1 MNNIF
6 KTIWNK
12 STQSWVAVSELARG
26 YVKSSSAKKVSLE
39 KNGVSKFSLSAVAL
53 VLGIV
58 ISGDIFANY
67 NADSGVINGG
77 GQNIAIGK
85 NAQTGA
91 SGKPTNQSIAIGSGN
106 RVNEGAWAKGDQS
119 IAIGGNTIAEGHSSI
134 VIGGDDVNKAIDQ
147 LINYIDN
154 DGVNKNGKLGDA
166 YTSLTGSDLLAPTR
180 YAPTKSG
187 HLGVAVGVKAVASN
201 LSLALGTNAQA
212 KETNTLAIGTGA
224 IASISNSVA
233 IGGGATT
240 EGSEGTKQKGV
251 TLGATSFSWA
261 GGERVLP
268 GDIVSFGGKGFER
281 QLKNI
286 APGEVS
292 ENSTDAINGSQLNS
306 IAKKLTER
314 SERQVYVHVNTGNTQ
329 QGNGNSTTNS
339 GQVDEKGGA
348 TGNKSATLGINA
360 TASKENAIAIGTGAN
375 AAHNHSIALG
385 QGSITSA
392 VNSNDSMLTFKNE
405 SYANNQPNA
414 SGIATDANGS
424 VSFGSTGKERQLHN
438 VAAGRITATSTDA
451 INGSQLYHVAKNL
464 GFNIYQGNTPKSR
477 INNDGVVKFEDG
489 QHSTAVVTT
498 ENGNAKVTFNVK
510 TSTIDASTM
519 SVTGNDTGGL
529 AKSSDVVAAIKA
541 SGFTLNTDGAN
552 SGDNKVKHGS
562 TLSINQGDG
571 IAINRNTTTFTVG
584 LNPETKTKIDNIG
597 TGNVAVG
604 DNKTV
609 TGDAVNTAINKA
621 VDAVNLIFEG
631 DNSAKGRVVI
641 KDGSLKIKGE
651 QGSPIETTSTAEADT
666 LTLKIKDTSIET
678 KYLKDGAVTTDKI
691 ADGNVTLAKL
701 NQDAKDEIN
710 KKEESVNATQAAEAL
725 GLTVSEKDRIAENKG
740 KLFTIDLNH
749 ETLINK
755 LSQDANIS
763 SPTKT
768 SPKLVTDVQVKDYIS
783 NTPIKLIADNPA
795 NPDNNNKVGLGDTL
809 SIKGAVGSL
818 ITTSVNGSDFTLD
831 LTQDTKD
838 KIQLIGAGNI
848 EAGQEGT
855 VTGDKV
861 HQAIDALKLN
871 VAGDSKQGDMKLTST
886 LNIKGATNGP
896 ISTEFNDTDDTLSI
910 KIKDSSI
917 QEQHLA
923 PNAVTTN
930 KIADGA
936 ITSAKLGADVNATI
950 NAKEESVDATA
961 DANNLGLTVT
971 SKDVQGKGKLFT
983 IDLKSET
990 LISKLSEGA
999 QIGGTAANKL
1009 ITDAQLNTYLNSNPL
1024 KFEGNL
1030 GSPVSRKLGETLSII
1045 GKDGVNDLTS
1055 YTDENIA
1062 TDTATGKVI
1071 IKFKDTPEFKGV
1083 KFKND
1088 NNEVTVTPTNDGLT
1102 FAKNGPNTTVKLG
1115 NLANATIDANSK
1127 EAVTGSQLHATN
1139 ERITSL
1145 ESGWEIAGDN
1155 LQKVQDIKKGT
1166 NKVNFV
1172 NSKNIEATVTL
1183 RNDGANVS
1191 FMAKTE
1197 SINVDNITGKITTPA
1212 DENSLITSKSVA
1224 DALSKAGWV
1233 ATSDKVD
1240 SGEVTGKSTEKV
1252 SSGDTVTFQAGK
1264 NLKIKQEGKKFTY
1277 STLDDVNFTKI
1288 TATNSIGIT
1297 DGPTLSTT
1305 GLDMADKK
1313 ITNLADGDITD
1324 NSEDA
1329 ITGKQ
1334 LKDLADKLG
1343 ITPNTTTNNKFDAPV
1358 FRNSL
1363 KKADQSNEDAPTS
1376 LLDAINKN
1384 IDAINRGLIFG
1395 GDVGTPTTQYLG
1407 SKFDIKAAAMND
1419 AIDNKFVGKN
1429 LKTKYVNSNGNGLLS
1444 IGLSETPDFKSVTLS
1459 DGADT
1464 YLTLGKDANEGG
1476 GKITGLT
1483 NRNATK
1489 NANYGSGDNVNRAA
1503 TEGAVK
1509 ELSDRVKQVDDKS
1522 PFVYSDDKGTV
1533 LTKAKDGKFY
1543 PVSSV
1548 NPDGTVKQG
1557 EESKKVEP
1565 ENVVV
1570 KVKDDK
1576 PMPITNVRSGLG
1588 LDGKAENGATEGTPE
1603 SPKAISVEKAKNVIA
1618 GNDGLLSKEGPELN
1632 KVATVGDLQALAQAG
1647 LDFSGNVGQ
1656 QVHRPLG
1663 TKLEILGKE
1672 GINSSA
1678 GYSGDNLVTETAN
1691 NKLYIKFK
1699 EKPEFKGITV
1709 KDGADKQQIELSPDE
1724 GVVLKKNDNDNSP
1737 VKITADGINAGDSKI
1752 TNLED
1757 GQIANGSKEAVT
1769 GNQLKTLA
1777 DKLGVDVDT
1786 ATNTFATPVFKDK
1799 IKDANGTDTSVTAP
1813 TTFKDAIQNVISAV
1827 NRGLA
1832 FGGDEG
1838 TSATQ
1843 YLGSKFDVKATTSDI
1858 THNGKIF
1865 VGKNLRT
1872 SYTKGQDGNGVLSI
1886 GLIDTPDFKTI
1897 TLSDGGNNNTPY
1909 LTLGK
1914 DGTNNSGLITGL
1926 THRNPTNN
1934 ADNYGKNGNE
1944 GRAATE
1950 GAVKELSDRVNQGD
1964 KNSPFIY
1971 EKADGTKVTKAA
1983 DGKFYPAEQVNA
1995 DGTTKD
2001 NAAEVPATDVV
2012 VKVNDEKPMP
2022 ITNVRSGLGL
2032 DGKSSPNGT
2041 GTISSPEAIGKEAAQ
2056 NAIAGTDGKS
2066 GLLAMKGD
2074 ALNKVS
2080 TVGDLQALAQAGLDF
2095 SGNKGDAIHRPLG
2108 TKLEILGKDG
2118 VTSLDGYSSDN
2129 LATETVG
2136 DKLYIRFKD
2145 KPQFKGIDLN
2155 SGTPNAKNITL
2166 TPDDTGSKLTL
2177 SGGDK
2182 SDVQLD
2188 GLQKGQITDTSK
2200 NAVTGNQ
2207 LKDLADKLGVD
2218 VTKDGVGFETPKF
2231 TAIKDKN
2238 GIDAPENEKPTTLTA
2253 AVNKTIDAVNRGISF
2268 AGDDGKDTQYL
2279 GSTFNVKST
2288 NTVITK
2294 DNKTFVGKNITTKYE
2309 KDADGNGTL
2318 SIGISEKPD
2327 FEAVTLTKKGE
2338 TTPFL
2343 TIGEDT
2349 ENTDKPTT
2357 GKITGL
2363 TARNLDSD
2371 KYGIGDNVGRAATE
2385 GAVKDLYDKVK
2396 SNEGSS
2402 PFEYRDSD
2410 NNKLVKVGDKYYS
2423 EKDLEGKHIVDGKIF
2438 DKPVVKDGDK
2448 YYEVGPD
2455 GKRKLGPD
2463 GQPLATDTPTA
2474 NINAKEPATASNKK
2488 LTDISNVA
2496 SGLGLPG
2503 TYTKDPADN
2512 GSKENPKP
2520 ITAEDA
2526 RKVIAGDTKDGN
2538 SGLYTKE
2545 GKDLNKVATIGDL
2558 QAVAKA
2564 GLTFKGN
2571 NTDAEVH
2578 RPLGTELNI
2587 KGEAADATGTSGKN
2601 VYVEANANDNS
2612 LTVKIKET
2620 PEFKGLELKD
2630 QNANAIKFTALDV
2643 DKKDKSGQKEPVL
2656 TLSSG
2661 TGPNNTVKLSG
2672 ISDGDISP
2680 NSKDAV
2686 NGSQVFALTAGK
2698 PAPKVQDKYITIVNP
2713 DGTTTNIDAKN
2724 VIVDENGNPLLKTY
2738 NVQGQGE
2745 HIQNSVITAIN
2756 NMNNEGIKFFHT
2768 NDGRDESKRPQT
2780 QSLNQEDSSAGGSYA
2795 TAVGYRANA
2804 AGTNGIAFG
2813 SDAVAGKITGEKE
2826 ATITE
2831 VVNGKATTVTRKV
2844 RIVEG
2849 VNNAIAIGAGALAS
2863 NDHAVVMGANNQV
2876 YSKNSTAVGSDNKI
2890 GEASEKTF
2898 VLGNNVTVTTARS
2911 VFLGDAVG
2919 YVAEDNKAGT
2929 TKGNAEYAE
2938 HKIGETTYKYAGGK
2952 ANEVVGVV
2960 SVGNVKQ
2967 DGTMETRRIQNV
2979 APGLISDKST
2989 DAINGSQLYAVM
3001 DSGWNLKAEEVE
3013 GTSGKVTKGKADTT
3027 KVSIGKTVKV
3037 RAGNNVEIAHNKDQS
3052 IDISTSMAPTFNSL
3066 SVNPGGTVNMGGNR
3080 VQNVGNAVEAGD
3092 AVNYGQ
3098 FKAEVG
3104 KLDSRLQAGIAGAVA
3119 SGTLVQAFNPNESLV
3134 AVGAG
3139 TYRGKSALALGYSR
3153 VSDNGKI
3160 IIKVTG
3166 STNTYGDVTGG
3177 ASVGYKF

>member
-91 SGKPTNQSIAIGSGN
+91 SGKPTNQSIAIGAGN
-106 RVNEGAWAKGDQS
+106 SERDGAWAKGDQS

-134 VIGGDDVNKAIDQ
+134 VIGGDDVDKAINER
-147 LINYIDN
+147 INYTNN
-154 DGVNKNGKLGDA
+154 DGNSISGKLGEA
-166 YTSLTGSDLLAPTR
+166 YTSLTGGDLLKPQRWVSAK
-180 YAPTKSG
+180 AS
-187 HLGVAVGVKAVASN
+187 HLGIALGVKAVASN

-212 KETNTLAIGTGA
+212 SKTNTLAIGAGA
-224 IASISNSVA
+224 IAELDNSVA
-233 IGGGATT
+233 IGGGAST
-240 EGSEGTKQKGV
+240 EGSSGTKQQNTTIEG
-251 TLGATSFSWA
+251 TLFSWA
-261 GGERVLP
+261 GGDNVLK
-268 GDIVSFGGKGFER
+268 GDIVTFGKKGFER

-292 ENSTDAINGSQLNS
+292 ATSTDAINGSQLHS
-306 IAKKLTER
+306 ITQVLTKR
-314 SERQVYVHVNTGNTQ
+314 SQRDVYVHVNTGETTQ
-329 QGNGNSTTNS
+329 AEGSSATNA
-339 GQVDEKGGA
+339 GQIDAKGGA
-348 TGNKSATLGINA
+348 TGTKSATLGINA
-360 TASKENAIAIGTGAN
+360 TATAENAIAIGTGASASKQN
-375 AAHNHSIALG
+375 SVALG
-385 QGSITSA
+385 QGA
-392 VNSNDSMLTFKNE
+392 VTGDVHSDNLMLTFK
-405 SYANNQPNA
+405 
-414 SGIATDANGS
+414 DANYTDKGVTLTTGNAKVENGS
-424 VSFGSTGKERQLHN
+424 ISFGSAGKERQLHN

-464 GFNIYQGNTPKSR
+464 GFNVYENNTAKSR
-477 INNDGVVKFEDG
+477 INNDNIVKFSDG
-489 QHSTAVVTT
+489 EYTKASVAL
-498 ENGNAKVTFNVK
+498 EKGNTNVKFNVK
-510 TSTIDASTM
+510 TSAIT
-519 SVTGNDTGGL
+519 VTDSDITAPNDGL
-529 AKSSDVVAAIKA
+529 AKANDVVAAIKA
-541 SGFTLNTDGAN
+541 ASFNVETNGSKNGNGKIKHGNTLN
-552 SGDNKVKHGS
+552 
-562 TLSINQGDG
+562 INQGQG
-571 IAINRNTTTFTVG
+571 ISIARKDTTFTISLDQTTQDTLAKV
-584 LNPETKTKIDNIG
+584 G
-597 TGNVAVG
+597 TGSVNTG

-609 TGDAVNTAINKA
+609 TGAAVKTALDNEVTKINQTIN
-621 VDAVNLIFEG
+621 DLNLHFEG
-631 DNSAKGRVVI
+631 DVNSNKGKVNLKNGVM
-641 KDGSLKIKGE
+641 KIKGE
-651 QGSPIETTSTAEADT
+651 TGGPISTETSPNSDT
-666 LTLKIKDTSIET
+666 LTLKIKELSINT
-678 KYLKDGAVTTDKI
+678 NHLADNSIATDKIQDSAVTTGKIQNNAVTKDKI
-691 ADGNVTLAKL
+691 ADGNVTFAKL
-701 NQDAKDEIN
+701 DQNVQDKISE
-710 KKEESVNATQAAEAL
+710 KEESVEASADAKNL
-725 GLTVSEKDRIAENKG
+725 GLTVSDTNRNAEKKG
-740 KLFTIDLNH
+740 KLFTIDLNGA
-749 ETLINK
+749 TLISK
-755 LSQDANIS
+755 LSDGANIT
-763 SPTKT
+763 SPTSI

-783 NTPIKLIADNPA
+783 KSPITLTADIPA
-795 NPDNNNKVGLGDTL
+795 NPTSNNKVGLGENL
-809 SIKGAVGSL
+809 SIKGAQGGL
-818 ITTSVNGSDFTLD
+818 ITTSVTGSDFTLD
-831 LTQDTKD
+831 LTNETKNKIEKIGRGAVARGDT
-838 KIQLIGAGNI
+838 N
-848 EAGQEGT
+848 T
-855 VTGDKV
+855 VTGGAVYNAIAESSFLLNINNEDNNTGERIRQNSVVKISEGKNISVERNQSTITIKTIDTPTFYSVTINNGPVLDSSGLKMNSKPITGVSSNLTPYTGGTSKDGLLDLSNNTKAPDSDVATVGDLRKMGWVISSPKSTDNMGAPYTAKV
-861 HQAIDALKLN
+861 QNANEVEFVGTGLAKVSGKTDANKHTITVDVQLTDTQGDNKTIKVEGGVIKAVTANIGEDLNNPGKVKADDSKPDALATASN
-871 VAGDSKQGDMKLTST
+871 VADMINKSGFFVKANGEADTNAEKISSGSVIDLDASADKNLTIVRDASKFTFSVSKTPTFENISLKPNDTAKAVKLTSDNDGRT
-886 LNIKGATNGP
+886 LTLGGGDNASAPVKLTNIAAG
-896 ISTEFNDTDDTLSI
+896 D
-910 KIKDSSI
+910 
-917 QEQHLA
+917 
-923 PNAVTTN
+923 
-930 KIADGA
+930 
-936 ITSAKLGADVNATI
+936 I
-950 NAKEESVDATA
+950 NE
-961 DANNLGLTVT
+961 N
-971 SKDVQGKGKLFT
+971 SKD
-983 IDLKSET
+983 
-990 LISKLSEGA
+990 A
-999 QIGGTAANKL
+999 
-1009 ITDAQLNTYLNSNPL
+1009 
-1024 KFEGNL
+1024 
-1030 GSPVSRKLGETLSII
+1030 VS
-1045 GKDGVNDLTS
+1045 
-1055 YTDENIA
+1055 
-1062 TDTATGKVI
+1062 
-1071 IKFKDTPEFKGV
+1071 
-1083 KFKND
+1083 
-1088 NNEVTVTPTNDGLT
+1088 
-1102 FAKNGPNTTVKLG
+1102 
-1115 NLANATIDANSK
+1115 
-1127 EAVTGSQLHATN
+1127 
-1139 ERITSL
+1139 
-1145 ESGWEIAGDN
+1145 
-1155 LQKVQDIKKGT
+1155 
-1166 NKVNFV
+1166 
-1172 NSKNIEATVTL
+1172 
-1183 RNDGANVS
+1183 
-1191 FMAKTE
+1191 
-1197 SINVDNITGKITTPA
+1197 
-1212 DENSLITSKSVA
+1212 
-1224 DALSKAGWV
+1224 
-1233 ATSDKVD
+1233 
-1240 SGEVTGKSTEKV
+1240 
-1252 SSGDTVTFQAGK
+1252 
-1264 NLKIKQEGKKFTY
+1264 
-1277 STLDDVNFTKI
+1277 
-1288 TATNSIGIT
+1288 
-1297 DGPTLSTT
+1297 
-1305 GLDMADKK
+1305 
-1313 ITNLADGDITD
+1313 
-1324 NSEDA
+1324 
-1329 ITGKQ
+1329 GKQ
-1334 LKDLADKLG
+1334 LKDFADTLG
-1343 ITPNTTTNNKFDAPV
+1343 VTPNGSTFTKPIFNAIKNKDGNNGVVPNTFKDAT
-1358 FRNSL
+1358 
-1363 KKADQSNEDAPTS
+1363 DQITAT
-1376 LLDAINKN
+1376 LNK
-1384 IDAINRGLIFG
+1384 GLIFA
-1395 GDVGTPTTQYLG
+1395 GDSGNGTQYLG
-1407 SKFDIKAAAMND
+1407 SKFDVKSTTTTITDQNNNNF
-1419 AIDNKFVGKN
+1419 IGKN
-1429 LKTKYVNSNGNGLLS
+1429 LKTKYTNSNGDGLLS
-1444 IGLSETPDFKSVTLS
+1444 IGLSETPDFKKITLTNDANNPNS
-1459 DGADT
+1459 QP
-1464 YLTLGKDANEGG
+1464 YLTLEQDNSGTG
-1476 GKITGLT
+1476 GKITGLA
-1483 NRNATK
+1483 NRNALDNK
-1489 NANYGSGDNVNRAA
+1489 NDYGIGDNLGRAA

-1509 ELSDRVKQVDDKS
+1509 ELSDRVKQTDDKS
-1522 PFVYSDDKGTV
+1522 PFIYSDDKGKV
-1533 LTKAKDGKFY
+1533 LTKANDGKFY
-1543 PVSSV
+1543 PANLV
-1548 NPDGTVKQG
+1548 NADGSPK
-1557 EESKKVEP
+1557 P
-1565 ENVVV
+1565 EANGQNVPIDKVVV
-1570 KVKDDK
+1570 KTKNDI
-1576 PMPITNVRSGLG
+1576 PLPITNVRSGLG
-1588 LDGKAENGATEGTPE
+1588 LDGKSRDNDADGSPRD
-1603 SPKAISVEKAKNVIA
+1603 PKAISEEKAKNIVA
-1618 GNDGLLSKEGPELN
+1618 GPDGQSGLLTIKGADLN
-1632 KVATVGDLQALAQAG
+1632 KVSTVGDLQALAQAG

-1656 QVHRPLG
+1656 HVHRPLG

-1672 GINSSA
+1672 DAKSSD
-1678 GYSGDNLVTETAN
+1678 GYSSDNLVTETAN

-1709 KDGADKQQIELSPDE
+1709 KDGADKPQIELSPDK
-1724 GVVLKKNDNDNSP
+1724 GLVLKKNDNDDSP
-1737 VKITADGINAGDSKI
+1737 VKITSTGIDAGDSKI

-1757 GQIANGSKEAVT
+1757 AKIANGSKDAVT

-1799 IKDANGTDTSVTAP
+1799 IKSPNGTDAGVTNP
-1813 TTFKDAIQNVISAV
+1813 TTLKDAIEKVISAV
-1827 NRGLA
+1827 NRGLD

-1838 TSATQ
+1838 QSATQ
-1843 YLGSKFDVKATTSDI
+1843 YLGSKFDVKAATSDI
-1858 THNGKIF
+1858 THNGKTF

-1897 TLSDGGNNNTPY
+1897 TLSDGGNNSTPY

-1995 DGTTKD
+1995 DGTTKN
-2001 NAAEVPATDVV
+2001 NAVEVPATDVV

-2022 ITNVRSGLGL
+2022 ITNVKSGLGL
-2032 DGKSSPNGT
+2032 DGKSAPNGT
-2041 GTISSPEAIGKEAAQ
+2041 GTTVSPEAIGKEAAQ
-2056 NAIAGTDGKS
+2056 KAVAGTDGKS
-2066 GLLAMKGD
+2066 GLLSMKGAD
-2074 ALNKVS
+2074 LNKVS

-2095 SGNKGDAIHRPLG
+2095 SGNKGDTIHRPLG

-2118 VTSLDGYSSDN
+2118 VTVLDGYSSDN

-2155 SGTPNAKNITL
+2155 SGTPNAKNITI
-2166 TPDDTGSKLTL
+2166 TPDDTGSKLALT
-2177 SGGDK
+2177 GGDTNG
-2182 SDVQLD
+2182 VTLD
-2188 GLQKGQITDTSK
+2188 GLKNGEISENSK

-2218 VTKDGVGFETPKF
+2218 INDEKTGFKTPEF
-2231 TAIKDKN
+2231 TAIKGKDGKDAADTDKPKN
-2238 GIDAPENEKPTTLTA
+2238 LKD
-2253 AVNKTIDAVNRGISF
+2253 AVNKTIEAVNRGLTF
-2268 AGDDGKDTQYL
+2268 TGDSGEDTQQL
-2279 GSTFNVKST
+2279 GSKFNVKSVADGKELDV
-2288 NTVITK
+2288 NGK
-2294 DNKTFVGKNITTKYE
+2294 KFVGKNITTKYE

-2363 TARNLDSD
+2363 TARDLSSNG
-2371 KYGIGDNVGRAATE
+2371 YGVGDNVGRAATE

-2423 EKDLEGKHIVDGKIF
+2423 QKDLDGKHIVDGKVF

-2448 YYEVGPD
+2448 YYLAGPD
-2455 GKRKLGPD
+2455 GKK
-2463 GQPLATDTPTA
+2463 TTNEA
-2474 NINAKEPATASNKK
+2474 NPITVAEKTPATASNKQ
-2488 LTDISNVA
+2488 LTDISNVR
-2496 SGLGLPG
+2496 SGLGLDG
-2503 TYTKDPADN
+2503 NSADN
-2512 GSKENPKP
+2512 LNDGTPATPKAISAEKAKE
-2520 ITAEDA
+2520 
-2526 RKVIAGDTKDGN
+2526 VIAGKDGKP
-2538 SGLYTKE
+2538 GLLSTE
-2545 GKDLNKVATIGDL
+2545 GAPLNKVATIGDL

-2587 KGEAADATGTSGKN
+2587 TGDADGQDTSAKN
-2601 VYVEANANDNS
+2601 VYVRANKDS
-2612 LTVKIKET
+2612 STLKVEIKEK

-2630 QNANAIKFTALDV
+2630 SNTNAIKFTPSETANNTDPT
-2643 DKKDKSGQKEPVL
+2643 QKGSIL

-2661 TGPNNTVKLSG
+2661 VGADGKPGTVKLSG

-3013 GTSGKVTKGKADTT
+3013 GTSGKVTKGKTDTT

>member
-385 QGSITSA
+385 QGSSTGDIDS
-392 VNSNDSMLTFKNE
+392 SNSMLTFKNE
-405 SYANNQPNA
+405 NYTDKGVTLTT
-414 SGIATDANGS
+414 GIAKVENGS
-424 VSFGSTGKERQLHN
+424 ISFGSVGKERQLHN

-464 GFNIYQGNTPKSR
+464 GFNVYQGDSPKAR
-477 INNDGVVKFEDG
+477 INNDNIVKFSDG
-489 QHSTAVVTT
+489 DYTTATVSP

-510 TSTIDASTM
+510 TSTIDANAIT
-519 SVTGNDTGGL
+519 VTGNDTGGL
-529 AKSSDVVAAIKA
+529 AKASEVVNAIKTA
-541 SGFTLNTDGAN
+541 GFNVATNGTSTGSDSKIVHNDTL
-552 SGDNKVKHGS
+552 H
-562 TLSINQGDG
+562 INQGNG
-571 IAINRNTTTFTVG
+571 INIAKNNTTFTISLDQTTQDTLAKV
-584 LNPETKTKIDNIG
+584 G
-597 TGNVAVG
+597 TGRVNAG
-604 DNKTV
+604 DDKTV
-609 TGDAVNTAINKA
+609 TGATVKTALDNEVTKINQTIN
-621 VDAVNLIFEG
+621 DLNLHFEG
-631 DNSAKGRVVI
+631 DVNSNKGKVNLKTGVM
-641 KDGSLKIKGE
+641 KIKGE
-651 QGSPIETTSTAEADT
+651 AGGPISTETSPESDT
-666 LTLKIKDTSIET
+666 LTLKINDSSINT
-678 KYLKDGAVTTDKI
+678 KHLADNSIATNKIQDNAVTAGKIQNNAVTEDKI
-691 ADGNVTLAKL
+691 ADGNVTFKKL
-701 NQDAKDEIN
+701 GQDAIDAIN
-710 KKEESVNATQAAEAL
+710 AKEEAVEATQAANNL
-725 GLTVSEKDRIAENKG
+725 GLTVTPQARDAQKQG
-740 KLFTIDLNH
+740 KLFSIDLNSA
-749 ETLINK
+749 TLISK
-755 LSQDANIS
+755 LSDGANIT
-763 SPTKT
+763 SPTST
-768 SPKLVTDVQVKDYIS
+768 SPRLVTDVQVNDYIS
-783 NTPIKLIADNPA
+783 KSPITLTADNPV
-795 NPDNNNKVGLGDTL
+795 NREPNNKVGLGGNL
-809 SIKGAVGSL
+809 SIKGTQGGL
-818 ITTSVNGSDFTLD
+818 ITTSVTGSDFTLD
-831 LTQDTKD
+831 LTNETKN
-838 KIQLIGAGNI
+838 KIAKIGEGVVAAGN
-848 EAGQEGT
+848 GNT
-855 VTGDKV
+855 VTGDAVYNAIAESSFLLKANDETTGEKIKQNSVVNIKQGKNISVERNQSTITIKTIDTPIFDSVTINNGPVLNSNGLDMKNQPITGLNSSLTPYTGGSKDGLLDLSNKTQAPDSNAATVGDLRKMGWVIRSPNSTDNAGAPYTAKV
-861 HQAIDALKLN
+861 QNANEVEFVGTGLAKVSGKTDANANKHTITVDVQLTDTQGDNKTIKVEGGVIKAVTADIREDQNNPGKVKADDSKPDALATASN
-871 VAGDSKQGDMKLTST
+871 VAEMINKSGFFVKANGETTKEKISSGGVVDLDASADKNLTIARNAGKFTFSISKTPTFENISLKPNDTAKAVKLTS
-886 LNIKGATNGP
+886 
-896 ISTEFNDTDDTLSI
+896 D
-910 KIKDSSI
+910 
-917 QEQHLA
+917 
-923 PNAVTTN
+923 
-930 KIADGA
+930 
-936 ITSAKLGADVNATI
+936 
-950 NAKEESVDATA
+950 
-961 DANNLGLTVT
+961 
-971 SKDVQGKGKLFT
+971 
-983 IDLKSET
+983 
-990 LISKLSEGA
+990 
-999 QIGGTAANKL
+999 
-1009 ITDAQLNTYLNSNPL
+1009 
-1024 KFEGNL
+1024 
-1030 GSPVSRKLGETLSII
+1030 
-1045 GKDGVNDLTS
+1045 
-1055 YTDENIA
+1055 
-1062 TDTATGKVI
+1062 
-1071 IKFKDTPEFKGV
+1071 
-1083 KFKND
+1083 
-1088 NNEVTVTPTNDGLT
+1088 NDGRTLT
-1102 FAKNGPNTTVKLG
+1102 LGGGENSSAPVKL
-1115 NLANATIDANSK
+1115 
-1127 EAVTGSQLHATN
+1127 TN
-1139 ERITSL
+1139 I
-1145 ESGWEIAGDN
+1145 
-1155 LQKVQDIKKGT
+1155 
-1166 NKVNFV
+1166 
-1172 NSKNIEATVTL
+1172 
-1183 RNDGANVS
+1183 
-1191 FMAKTE
+1191 
-1197 SINVDNITGKITTPA
+1197 
-1212 DENSLITSKSVA
+1212 
-1224 DALSKAGWV
+1224 
-1233 ATSDKVD
+1233 
-1240 SGEVTGKSTEKV
+1240 
-1252 SSGDTVTFQAGK
+1252 
-1264 NLKIKQEGKKFTY
+1264 
-1277 STLDDVNFTKI
+1277 
-1288 TATNSIGIT
+1288 
-1297 DGPTLSTT
+1297 
-1305 GLDMADKK
+1305 
-1313 ITNLADGDITD
+1313 ADGDINE
-1324 NSEDA
+1324 NSKDA
-1329 ITGKQ
+1329 VSGKQ
-1334 LKDLADKLG
+1334 LKDFADTLG
-1343 ITPNTTTNNKFDAPV
+1343 VTPNGTSFTKPTFNAIKNKDGNNGVAPNTFKDATDQITTTLNK
-1358 FRNSL
+1358 
-1363 KKADQSNEDAPTS
+1363 
-1376 LLDAINKN
+1376 
-1384 IDAINRGLIFG
+1384 GLMFA
-1395 GDVGTPTTQYLG
+1395 GDSGNGTQYLG
-1407 SKFDIKAAAMND
+1407 SRFDVKSTTTTITEQNNNF
-1419 AIDNKFVGKN
+1419 IGKN
-1429 LKTKYVNSNGNGLLS
+1429 LRTKYTNTNGDGLLS
-1444 IGLSETPDFKSVTLS
+1444 IGLSETPDFKKITLTN
-1459 DGADT
+1459 DANNQNQQP
-1464 YLTLGKDANEGG
+1464 YLTLEKDNVGTG

-1483 NRNATK
+1483 NRNALDNK
-1489 NANYGSGDNVNRAA
+1489 NDYGIGENLGRAA

-1509 ELSDRVKQVDDKS
+1509 ELSDRVKQADDKS
-1522 PFVYSDDKGTV
+1522 PFIYSDDKGQV
-1533 LTKAKDGKFY
+1533 LTKANDGKFY
-1543 PVSSV
+1543 PPNLV
-1548 NPDGTVKQG
+1548 NADGSPK
-1557 EESKKVEP
+1557 P
-1565 ENVVV
+1565 EATGQNVPIEKVVV
-1570 KVKDDK
+1570 KTKNDV
-1576 PMPITNVRSGLG
+1576 PLPITNVRSGLG
-1588 LDGKAENGATEGTPE
+1588 LDGKSRDNDADGSPTD
-1603 SPKAISVEKAKNVIA
+1603 PKAISEEKAKNIIA
-1618 GNDGLLSKEGPELN
+1618 GKDGQSGLLAINGADLN
-1632 KVATVGDLQALAQAG
+1632 KVSTIGDLQALAQAG

-1656 QVHRPLG
+1656 HVHRPLG

-1672 GINSSA
+1672 GINNST
-1678 GYSGDNLVTETAN
+1678 GYTGDNLVTETVN
-1691 NKLYIKFK
+1691 SKLYIKFK

-1709 KDGADKQQIELSPDE
+1709 KDGDDKHQIELTPE
-1724 GVVLKKNDNDNSP
+1724 NGVVVKANKDDTTP
-1737 VKITADGINAGDSKI
+1737 VKITSSGIDAGDSKV
-1752 TNLED
+1752 TNLVD
-1757 GQIANGSKEAVT
+1757 GNIADNSKDAVT

-1799 IKDANGTDTSVTAP
+1799 IKDANGTDTNVTAP

-1838 TSATQ
+1838 QSATQ

-1858 THNGKIF
+1858 THNGKTF

-1926 THRNPTNN
+1926 TDRNSTKDK
-1934 ADNYGKNGNE
+1934 DNYGVGTNA

-1964 KNSPFIY
+1964 KNSPFVY
-1971 EKADGTKVTKAA
+1971 EKADGTKIKKAA
-1983 DGKFYPAEQVNA
+1983 DGKFYPAEKVNP
-1995 DGTTKD
+1995 DGSTTND
-2001 NAAEVPATDVV
+2001 AVAVPADQVV
-2012 VKVNDEKPMP
+2012 VKVNDATPMP
-2022 ITNVRSGLGL
+2022 ITNVKSGLGL

-2041 GTISSPEAIGKEAAQ
+2041 GTTVSPEAIGKEAAQ
-2056 NAIAGTDGKS
+2056 KAVAGTDGKS
-2066 GLLAMKGD
+2066 GLLSMKGAD
-2074 ALNKVS
+2074 LNKVS

-2095 SGNKGDAIHRPLG
+2095 SGNKGDTIHRPLG

-2118 VTSLDGYSSDN
+2118 VTVLDGYSSN
-2129 LATETVG
+2129 NVATETVG

-2145 KPQFKGIDLN
+2145 KPQFKGLELN
-2155 SGTPNAKNITL
+2155 SGENGAKTL
-2166 TPDDTGSKLTL
+2166 TMTPDNDGSKLTL
-2177 SGGDK
+2177 QGADGK
-2182 SDVQLD
+2182 DVELD
-2188 GLQKGQITDTSK
+2188 GLKAGKIENNSK

-2218 VTKDGVGFETPKF
+2218 VNDEKTGFKTPEF
-2231 TAIKDKN
+2231 TAIKGKDGKDAADTDKPKN
-2238 GIDAPENEKPTTLTA
+2238 LKD
-2253 AVNKTIDAVNRGISF
+2253 AVNKTIEAVNRGLTF
-2268 AGDDGKDTQYL
+2268 TGDSGEGTQQL
-2279 GSTFNVKST
+2279 GSKFNVKSVADGKELDV
-2288 NTVITK
+2288 NGK
-2294 DNKTFVGKNITTKYE
+2294 KFVGKNITTKYE

-2363 TARNLDSD
+2363 TARDLGSNG
-2371 KYGIGDNVGRAATE
+2371 YGVGDNVGRAATE

-2396 SNEGSS
+2396 SNESSS
-2402 PFEYRDSD
+2402 PFEYKDAD

-2423 EKDLEGKHIVDGKIF
+2423 ESDLKGKHITDGKVF

-2448 YYEVGPD
+2448 YYLAGPD
-2455 GKRKLGPD
+2455 GKK
-2463 GQPLATDTPTA
+2463 TTNEA
-2474 NINAKEPATASNKK
+2474 NPITVAEKTPATASNKQ
-2488 LTDISNVA
+2488 LTDISNVR
-2496 SGLGLPG
+2496 SGLGLDGKSATNPAEG
-2503 TYTKDPADN
+2503 SPADPKAI
-2512 GSKENPKP
+2512 SAEKAKE
-2520 ITAEDA
+2520 
-2526 RKVIAGDTKDGN
+2526 VIAGKDGK
-2538 SGLYTKE
+2538 SGLLTTE
-2545 GKDLNKVATIGDL
+2545 GAPLNKVATIGDL

-2587 KGEAADATGTSGKN
+2587 TGDADGQDTSAKN
-2601 VYVEANANDNS
+2601 VYVRANKDS
-2612 LTVKIKET
+2612 STLKVEIKEK
-2620 PEFKGLELKD
+2620 PEFKALELKD
-2630 QNANAIKFTALDV
+2630 SNTNAIKFTPSETANNTDPTQ
-2643 DKKDKSGQKEPVL
+2643 KDSVL

-2661 TGPNNTVKLSG
+2661 VGADGKPGTVKLTG

-2768 NDGRDESKRPQT
+2768 NDGRDASKRPQT
-2780 QSLNQEDSSAGGSYA
+2780 QSLNQEDSSAGGSYS

-2863 NDHAVVMGANNQV
+2863 NDHAVAMGANNQV
-2876 YSKNSTAVGSDNKI
+2876 YSKNSTAIGSDNKI
-2890 GEASEKTF
+2890 DEASEKTF
-2898 VLGNNVTVTTARS
+2898 VLGNGVTNTTKRS
-2911 VFLGDAVG
+2911 VFLGDGVG
-2919 YVAEDNKAGT
+2919 YVAADNPAQT
-2929 TKGNAEYAE
+2929 TKGNEAYSEQ
-2938 HKIGETTYKYAGGK
+2938 KVGDTTHHYAGGK

>member
-26 YVKSSSAKKVSLE
+26 YVKSSSAQKVSLE
-39 KNGVSKFSLSAVAL
+39 KNGLSKFSLSTI
-53 VLGIV
+53 VLILGLGG
-58 ISGDIFANY
+58 SGDIFANY
-67 NADSGVINGG
+67 TAHNGVTNGG
-77 GQNIAIGK
+77 GQNIAIGRY
-85 NAQTGA
+85 AQTGD
-91 SGKPTNQSIAIGSGN
+91 SGKPTNQSIAIGSAN
-106 RVNEGAWAKGDQS
+106 RANEGAWAKGDQS

-166 YTSLTGSDLLAPTR
+166 YTSLTGGNLLAPTR

-240 EGSEGTKQKGV
+240 EGSEGTKQQGV
-251 TLGATSFSWA
+251 TLGKTSFSWA

-314 SERQVYVHVNTGNTQ
+314 SERQVYVHVNTGNAQ
-329 QGNGNSTTNS
+329 QGSGDSTTNS

-348 TGNKSATLGINA
+348 TGTAAATLGLNA
-360 TASKENAIAIGTGAN
+360 K
-375 AAHNHSIALG
+375 AAGNNSIALG
-385 QGSITSA
+385 SNSSASQENSVAIGQGSTTSA
-392 VNSNDSMLTFKNE
+392 VSTDSSNLMITFKNE
-405 SYANNQPNA
+405 NYTNKTVNL
-414 SGIATDANGS
+414 TNGLAKTENGAI
-424 VSFGSTGKERQLHN
+424 SFGSVGKERQLHN
-438 VAAGRITATSTDA
+438 VAAGRITATSTDV

-464 GFNIYQGNTPKSR
+464 GFNVYQGDSSKAR
-477 INNDGVVKFEDG
+477 INNDGVVKFVDG
-489 QHSTAVVTT
+489 AYTTAAVAP

-609 TGDAVNTAINKA
+609 TGGAVHTAIKNA
-621 VDAVNLIFEG
+621 VDAVHLTFEG
-631 DNSAKGRVVI
+631 DNSAKGNVVL

-651 QGSPIETTSTAEADT
+651 NGSPIETTSSAGTDT
-666 LTLKIKDTSIET
+666 LILKIKDASIET
-678 KYLKDGAVTTDKI
+678 KYLKDAAVTTEKI
-691 ADGNVTLAKL
+691 ADGNVTFEKLDQAAK
-701 NQDAKDEIN
+701 N
-710 KKEESVNATQAAEAL
+710 KISEKEESVSSTEAAKAL
-725 GLTVSEKDRIAENKG
+725 GLIVSETDRKNENKG
-740 KLFTIDLNH
+740 KLFNIDLNSS
-749 ETLINK
+749 TLINK
-755 LSQDANIS
+755 LSENANIS
-763 SPTKT
+763 SPTTT

-783 NTPIKLIADNPA
+783 NTPIKLTADNPA
-795 NPDNNNKVGLGDTL
+795 NPDTNNKVGLGETL
-809 SIKGAVGSL
+809 SIKGAVGGV

-831 LTQDTKD
+831 LTQDTKN
-838 KIQLIGAGNI
+838 KINLIGTGNI
-848 EAGQEGT
+848 AAGQEGT
-855 VTGDKV
+855 VTGEKV
-861 HQAIDALKLN
+861 YQAIDALKLN
-871 VAGDSKQGDMKLTST
+871 IAGDSKQGDMKLTST
-886 LNIKGATNGP
+886 LNIKGAINGP
-896 ISTEFNDTDDTLSI
+896 ISTEFNDADDTLSI

-936 ITSAKLGADVNATI
+936 ITSAKLGDDVSATI
-950 NAKEESVDATA
+950 NAKEESVNATTE
-961 DANNLGLTVT
+961 ANNLGLTVQENPVT
-971 SKDVQGKGKLFT
+971 GKGKLFT

-990 LISKLSEGA
+990 LISKLSENA
-999 QIGGTAANKL
+999 QIGATAANKL
-1009 ITDAQLNTYLNSNPL
+1009 VTDTQLNTYLDSNPL
-1024 KFEGNL
+1024 KFQGNL
-1030 GSPVSRKLGETLSII
+1030 GAPVSRKLGETLSII

-1062 TDTATGKVI
+1062 TDTSSSKVI
-1071 IKFKDTPEFKGV
+1071 IKFKDTPEFKGI

-1088 NNEVTVTPTNDGLT
+1088 NNEITVTPTNDGLT

-1115 NLANATIDANSK
+1115 NLADATIDANSK

-1145 ESGWEIAGDN
+1145 ESGWQIAGND

-1172 NSKNIEATVTL
+1172 NSKNIEATVAL
-1183 RNDGANVS
+1183 RDDGANVS
-1191 FMAKTE
+1191 FIAKTE
-1197 SINVDNITGKITTPA
+1197 SISVDHKTGAITIPN
-1212 DENSLITSKSVA
+1212 DENNLITAKAVA
-1224 DALSKAGWV
+1224 EALSKTGWL
-1233 ATSDKVD
+1233 ATVDKVD
-1240 SGEVTGKSTEKV
+1240 TGEVEGTSLEKI
-1252 SSGDTVTFQAGK
+1252 SSGDKITFKAGK
-1264 NLKIKQEGKKFTY
+1264 NLKVTQNGKNFIY
-1277 STLDDVNFTKI
+1277 STLDNVNFNKVI
-1288 TATNSIGIT
+1288 ATESLGIEN
-1297 DGPTLSTT
+1297 GPKLSRT
-1305 GLDMADKK
+1305 GLDMTDKK
-1313 ITNLADGDITD
+1313 VTNLADGEITD
-1324 NSEDA
+1324 TSKDA

-1343 ITPNTTTNNKFDAPV
+1343 ITPNNTSFTIPNFSAIKGKDSNNGAT
-1358 FRNSL
+1358 
-1363 KKADQSNEDAPTS
+1363 PTS
-1376 LLDAINKN
+1376 FKDALDKVIEGL
-1384 IDAINRGLIFG
+1384 NRGVTFG
-1395 GDVGTPTTQYLG
+1395 GDQGNSTTQYLG
-1407 SKFDIKAAAMND
+1407 STYNVKAAANNIS
-1419 AIDNKFVGKN
+1419 ANGKVFVGKN
-1429 LKTKYVNSNGNGLLS
+1429 LQTEYTNQGGDGLLS

-1459 DGADT
+1459 DGGSP
-1464 YLTLGKDANEGG
+1464 YLTLGKNANENGG
-1476 GKITGLT
+1476 QITGLT
-1483 NRNATK
+1483 NRNATN
-1489 NANYGSGDNVNRAA
+1489 NADYGTNGNEGRAA

-1509 ELSDRVKQVDDKS
+1509 ELSDRVKQADDKS
-1522 PFVYSDDKGTV
+1522 PFVYSDDKGNV
-1533 LTKAKDGKFY
+1533 LTKANDGKFY

-1557 EESKKVEP
+1557 EDSKKIEP

-1570 KVKDDK
+1570 KVKDAN

-1618 GNDGLLSKEGPELN
+1618 GNDGQSGLLSKEGAELN

-1647 LDFSGNVGQ
+1647 LDFSGNKGDVI
-1656 QVHRPLG
+1656 HRPLG
-1663 TKLEILGKE
+1663 TKLAILGKD
-1672 GINSSA
+1672 NVNDLA
-1678 GYSGDNLVTETAN
+1678 GYSSENIATETTDD
-1691 NKLYIKFK
+1691 NKLYIRFK
-1699 EKPEFKGITV
+1699 DKPEFKGITV
-1709 KDGADKQQIELSPDE
+1709 KDGDDKHQIELTPE
-1724 GVVLKKNDNDNSP
+1724 NGLVVKANKDDATP
-1737 VKITADGINAGDSKI
+1737 VKISSSGIDAGESKV
-1752 TNLED
+1752 TNLVD
-1757 GQIANGSKEAVT
+1757 GNIADNSKDAVT
-1769 GNQLKTLA
+1769 GKQLKNLA
-1777 DKLGVDVDT
+1777 DKLGVEVDT
-1786 ATNTFATPVFKDK
+1786 ANNSFATPTFKEK
-1799 IKDANGTDTSVTAP
+1799 IKNADGTDANEASP
-1813 TTFKDAIQNVISAV
+1813 TTFKGAIDNVISAL
-1827 NRGLA
+1827 NRGIG
-1832 FGGDEG
+1832 FIGDIG
-1838 TSATQ
+1838 DGTQ
-1843 YLGSKFDVKATTSDI
+1843 YLGSTFAVKAAETTI
-1858 THNGKIF
+1858 GNNF
-1865 VGKNLRT
+1865 VGKNLKT
-1872 SYTKGQDGNGVLSI
+1872 SYTKGNDGNGVLSI
-1886 GLIDTPDFKTI
+1886 GLSETPDFKKI
-1897 TLSDGGNNNTPY
+1897 TLTDGENNPQPY
-1909 LTLGK
+1909 LSLEK
-1914 DGTNNSGLITGL
+1914 DGDKNTGKITGL

-1971 EKADGTKVTKAA
+1971 EKADGTKIKKAA
-1983 DGKFYPAEQVNA
+1983 DGKFYPESLVNA

-2001 NAAEVPATDVV
+2001 GASAQEVKPEDVV
-2012 VKVNDEKPMP
+2012 VKINDNTPMP
-2022 ITNVRSGLGL
+2022 ITNVKSGLGL
-2032 DGKSSPNGT
+2032 DGKSSPTGAGT
-2041 GTISSPEAIGKEAAQ
+2041 PSLPEAIGKDAAQ
-2056 NAIAGTDGKS
+2056 KAIAGDNKDGKG
-2066 GLLAMKGD
+2066 GLLVKQGVE
-2074 ALNKVS
+2074 LNKVS
-2080 TVGDLQALAQAGLDF
+2080 TVGDLQALAQAGIDF
-2095 SGNKGDAIHRPLG
+2095 AGNKGTTVHRPLG
-2108 TKLEILGKDG
+2108 TKLDILGNEN
-2118 VTSLDGYSSDN
+2118 VSDTD
-2129 LATETVG
+2129 LAKFSTDNIVTETKE
-2136 DKLYIRFKD
+2136 DKLYIKFKD
-2145 KPQFKGIDLN
+2145 IPKLKGLELN
-2155 SGTPNAKNITL
+2155 SGKTDAKTITIS
-2166 TPDDTGSKLTL
+2166 PDDTGSKLTL
-2177 SGGDK
+2177 AGEDTNG
-2182 SDVQLD
+2182 VTLD
-2188 GLQKGQITDTSK
+2188 GLKNGEISENSK

-2207 LKDLADKLGVD
+2207 LKDLADKLGVEVSD
-2218 VTKDGVGFETPKF
+2218 DKSGFKTPEFNAIKGKDGKDAAETDKPKNLKD
-2231 TAIKDKN
+2231 AI
-2238 GIDAPENEKPTTLTA
+2238 
-2253 AVNKTIDAVNRGISF
+2253 NKTIEAVNRGLTF
-2268 AGDDGKDTQYL
+2268 VGDEGNGNQNL

-2318 SIGISEKPD
+2318 SIGISERPD
-2327 FEAVTLTKKGE
+2327 FKEITLTKEGE
-2338 TTPFL
+2338 DKPFL

-2363 TARNLDSD
+2363 TARDLGSNG
-2371 KYGIGDNVGRAATE
+2371 YGVGDNVGRAATE

-2396 SNEGSS
+2396 SNESSS
-2402 PFEYRDSD
+2402 PFEYKDAD

-2423 EKDLEGKHIVDGKIF
+2423 EGDLKGKHITDGKVF

-2448 YYEVGPD
+2448 YYLAGPD
-2455 GKRKLGPD
+2455 GKK
-2463 GQPLATDTPTA
+2463 TTNEA
-2474 NINAKEPATASNKK
+2474 NPITVAEKTPATASNKQ
-2488 LTDISNVA
+2488 LTDISNVR
-2496 SGLGLPG
+2496 SGLGLDGKSATNPAEG
-2503 TYTKDPADN
+2503 SAADPKAI
-2512 GSKENPKP
+2512 SAEKAKE
-2520 ITAEDA
+2520 
-2526 RKVIAGDTKDGN
+2526 VIAGKDGK
-2538 SGLYTKE
+2538 SGLLTTE
-2545 GKDLNKVATIGDL
+2545 GAPLNKVATIGDL

-2587 KGEAADATGTSGKN
+2587 TGDADGQDTSAKN
-2601 VYVEANANDNS
+2601 VYVRANKDS
-2612 LTVKIKET
+2612 STLKIEIKEK

-2630 QNANAIKFTALDV
+2630 SNTNAIKFTPSETTNNTDPTQ
-2643 DKKDKSGQKEPVL
+2643 KDSVL

-2661 TGPNNTVKLSG
+2661 VSADGKPGTVKLTG

-2768 NDGRDESKRPQT
+2768 NDGRDASKRPQT

-2863 NDHAVVMGANNQV
+2863 NDHAVAMGANNQV
-2876 YSKNSTAVGSDNKI
+2876 YSKNSTAIGSDNKI

-2898 VLGNNVTVTTARS
+2898 VLGNNVTETIARS
-2911 VFLGDAVG
+2911 VFLGDTVG
-2919 YVAEDNKAGT
+2919 YVAADNKAGT
-2929 TKGNAEYAE
+2929 TKGNAEYSE
-2938 HKIGETTYKYAGGK
+2938 QKIGETTYKYAGGK

-2967 DGTMETRRIQNV
+2967 DGAMETRRIQNV

-3001 DSGWNLKAEEVE
+3001 DSGWNLKAEEVD

-3037 RAGNNVEIAHNKDQS
+3037 RAGNNVEIAHNKDES

-3066 SVNPGGTVNMGGNR
+3066 NVNPGGTVNMGGNR

-3139 TYRGKSALALGYSR
+3139 TYRGKSAVALGYSR